1 MTGQSGS
8 VVDAASAGVEHLA
21 DTALAGLDKAGPVG
35 DLARPVVSA
44 LRNVWE
50 GYFGAPVPPGSTNW
64 NAYTHEQLYQMLWD
78 KADVGDVSTVAAEWQ
93 RHGKEMQSHA
103 DSLKSQQGTLHEN
116 WSGQAAERAS
126 GRLGSLGDRASG
138 IGDRAGT
145 VGHAAQN
152 AGDALAVARN
162 TMPKPP
168 GDQTGGVVAA
178 AAAGAGAGAVIGG
191 ILGAGAGGI
200 GAGPGALM
208 GAAIGAVAAGGASM
222 FAANV
227 NSAEQKA
234 EAVHVMQRYE
244 TSLGK
249 SSHAI
254 NPPPTGATTADSYG
268 ADDSTTASSYAGP
281 LGGAGSGSGS
291 GTGSSWGALTAAN
304 PAESGLSA
312 GMRSALGTEG
322 AMLARNA
329 AMAEMAAARTAGGG
343 NGMMPGRGAG
353 AAKKGEEEEEHH
365 NKMPVLDQP
374 LLHPED
380 KTISPVIGL

>member
-8 VVDAASAGVEHLA
+8 VVDAASAGVENLA
-21 DTALAGLDKAGPVG
+21 DTALAGLGKAGPVG
-35 DLARPVVSA
+35 ALARPVVSA

-64 NAYTHEQLYQMLWD
+64 NAYSHEQLYQMLWD

-93 RHGKEMQSHA
+93 RHGKAMQSHA
-103 DSLKSQQGTLHEN
+103 ESLKSEQGTLQEN

-126 GRLGSLGDRASG
+126 GRLGSLGERASG
-138 IGDRAGT
+138 ISDRAGT

-168 GDQTGGVVAA
+168 GDPTGGAVAA
-178 AAAGAGAGAVIGG
+178 AAAGAGAGAAIGG

-208 GAAIGAVAAGGASM
+208 GAAIGAVAGGGASL
-222 FAANV
+222 FASNV
-227 NSAEQKA
+227 AAAEQKA

-244 TSLGK
+244 SSLGK

-254 NPPPTGATTADSYG
+254 NPPPAGATTADSYG
-268 ADDSTTASSYAGP
+268 ADDSTTASGYVGP
-281 LGGAGSGSGS
+281 GGAGTSSGGMP
-291 GTGSSWGALTAAN
+291 WGALTTAA
-304 PAESGLSA
+304 PVESGLSA
-312 GMRSALGTEG
+312 GLRSTLGMES

-329 AMAEMAAARTAGGG
+329 AMAEMAAARAGAG
-343 NGMMPGRGAG
+343 NGMMPGRGAN
-353 AAKKGEEEEEHH
+353 ASQEEEEVHE